1 MKSFVSCVGWLWSCC
16 KRRVTYH
23 PSVETSK
30 VLSSSSLLWLV
41 FCVEEI
47 KFRVT
52 PEGWGSCIVWKNRR
66 ISDDFFKPPLRKM
79 KCPQEFSEMP
89 CGGLHIVSA
98 TPTTLRISS
107 EVLMSR
113 VTPQEWGACKISAQ
127 VANESAHC
135 TGERVE
141 EMAWSWGC

>member
-1 MKSFVSCVGWLWSCC
+1 
-16 KRRVTYH
+16 
-23 PSVETSK
+23 
-30 VLSSSSLLWLV
+30 
-41 FCVEEI
+41 
-47 KFRVT
+47 
-52 PEGWGSCIVWKNRR
+52 VWKNRR

-127 VANESAHC
+127 VTNESAHC
-135 TGERVE
+135 TAERVE